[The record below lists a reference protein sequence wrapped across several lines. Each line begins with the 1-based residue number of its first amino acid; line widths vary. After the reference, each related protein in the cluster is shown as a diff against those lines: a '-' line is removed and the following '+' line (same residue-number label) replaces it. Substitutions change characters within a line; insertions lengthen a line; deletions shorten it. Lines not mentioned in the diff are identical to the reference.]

1 MDRDLLVDV
10 LTWIQFSLLEQA
22 WQNNLKNDLE
32 VFYSRFHIAL
42 LNATSNNEFLV
53 ANLEWIVRYIRI
65 NDDDSSL
72 APIFGLVY

>member
-1 MDRDLLVDV
+1 VDRDLLVDV

>member
-1 MDRDLLVDV
+1 VDHYLFVDV
-10 LTWIQFSLLEQA
+10 LTLIQFSLLAQA

-53 ANLEWIVRYIRI
+53 ANLEWIVRYIRRWMI
-65 NDDDSSL
+65 RPWRQYS
-72 APIFGLVY
+72 A